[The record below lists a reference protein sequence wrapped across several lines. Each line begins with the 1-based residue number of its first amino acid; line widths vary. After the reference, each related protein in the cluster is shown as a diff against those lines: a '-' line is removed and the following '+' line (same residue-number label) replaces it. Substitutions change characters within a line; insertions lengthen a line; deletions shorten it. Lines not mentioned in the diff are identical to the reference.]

1 MHKTIYNKFDKHKIN
16 ELPKVSFPGR
26 IITIFTEGEAE
37 KAVDFLLSHDI
48 LGIDTETRPSFRRGV
63 QNKVA
68 LLQVSTIDTCFLF
81 RLNVTGI
88 TPAIVRLLEDTKV
101 PKIGLSLKD
110 DIMMLGYR
118 KQFTPGFFYDLQHHV
133 KEIGIED
140 LALQKL
146 YANIFGKKMSKA
158 QRLSNW
164 EAPTLTDAQKKYAAT
179 DAWSCIM
186 LYKEIER
193 LKQSG
198 DYELVIVEEPQKETI
213 EQAYESEEK

>member
-1 MHKTIYNKFDKHKIN
+1 MRKTIYNKFDKHKIN
-16 ELPKVSFPGR
+16 GLPRVTFPGR

-37 KAVDFLLSHDI
+37 RAVDFLLRQKI
-48 LGIDTETRPSFRRGV
+48 LGIDTETRPSFRRGI

-81 RLNVTGI
+81 RLNI
-88 TPAIVRLLEDTKV
+88 IRFLEDTTV

-110 DIMMLGYR
+110 DLMMLGYR
-118 KQFTPGFFYDLQHHV
+118 HQFTPGYFYDLQHHV

-146 YANIFGKKMSKA
+146 YANIFGQKMSKA

-164 EAPTLTDAQKKYAAT
+164 ESHILTDAQKMYAAT

-186 LYKEIER
+186 LYNEIER
-193 LKQSG
+193 LKETG
-198 DYELVIVEEPQKETI
+198 DYELITVEEPKP
-213 EQAYESEEK
+213 EENE

>member
-1 MHKTIYNKFDKHKIN
+1 MAMRKTIYNKFDKHKIN
-16 ELPKVSFPGR
+16 GLPRVTFPGR

-37 KAVDFLLSHDI
+37 RAVDFLLRQKI
-48 LGIDTETRPSFRRGV
+48 LGIDTETRPSFRRGI

-81 RLNVTGI
+81 RLNIIGM
-88 TPAIVRLLEDTKV
+88 TPAIIRFLEDTTV

-110 DIMMLGYR
+110 DLMMLGYR
-118 KQFTPGFFYDLQHHV
+118 HQFTPGYFYDLQHHV

-146 YANIFGKKMSKA
+146 YANIFGQKMSKA

-164 EAPTLTDAQKKYAAT
+164 ESHILTEAQKMYAAT

-186 LYKEIER
+186 LYNEIER
-193 LKQSG
+193 LKETG
-198 DYELVIVEEPQKETI
+198 DYDLVVVEEPKP
-213 EQAYESEEK
+213 EQSEE

>member
-1 MHKTIYNKFDKHKIN
+1 MRKTIYNKFDKHKIN
-16 ELPKVSFPGR
+16 GLPRVTFPGR

-37 KAVDFLLSHDI
+37 RAVEYLLKQSI
-48 LGIDTETRPSFRRGV
+48 LGIDTETRPSFRRGI

-68 LLQVSTIDTCFLF
+68 LLQVSTLDTCFLF
-81 RLNVTGI
+81 RLNMIGL
-88 TPAIVRLLEDTKV
+88 TPAIIRFLEDTNV

-110 DIMMLGYR
+110 DLMMLGYR
-118 KQFTPGFFYDLQHHV
+118 HQFTPGNFYDLQHHV

-146 YANIFGKKMSKA
+146 YANIFGQKMSKA

-164 EAPTLTDAQKKYAAT
+164 ESHILTEAQKMYAAT

-186 LYKEIER
+186 LYNEIER
-193 LKQSG
+193 LKQTG
-198 DYELVIVEEPQKETI
+198 DYELITVEEPKP
-213 EQAYESEEK
+213 EQSEPQA

>member
-1 MHKTIYNKFDKHKIN
+1 MRKTIYNKFDKHKIN
-16 ELPKVSFPGR
+16 ELPRVKFPGR

-37 KAVDFLLSHDI
+37 RAVDFLLKQEI
-48 LGIDTETRPSFRRGV
+48 LGIDTETRPSFRRGT

-68 LLQVSTIDTCFLF
+68 LLQVSTMDTCFLF
-81 RLNVTGI
+81 RLNVIGL
-88 TPAIVRLLEDTKV
+88 TPAIVRLLEDTTV

-110 DIMMLGYR
+110 DLLMLSYR
-118 KQFTPGFFYDLQHHV
+118 HPFTPGNFYDLQHHV

-146 YANIFGKKMSKA
+146 YANVFGEKMSKA

-164 EAPTLTDAQKKYAAT
+164 EAHIFTDAQKQYAAT

-186 LYKEIER
+186 LYNEIER
-193 LKQSG
+193 LKQTG
-198 DYELVIVEEPQKETI
+198 DYELVIVEEPQS
-213 EQAYESEEK
+213 QAPE